1 MADNTSLVEIIH
13 AHLASDRLH
22 LPVFPPLAMQL
33 QDILAQ
39 DNCNIQQVAA
49 KIMEDQALA
58 SHLLRVANSAFFTG
72 LSKVSTIR
80 DAIVRLGGKQVT
92 SLVMLVTQ
100 QQQYR
105 SSHKVFR
112 AYIESLWKHAVSCA
126 MGTKWLAEKSGYR
139 PLAPEA
145 FLAGLLHDI
154 GKLFLLK
161 VLEDIHTS
169 GQYHMNLSKAIV
181 GEVMESMHAEHGAR
195 LLQQWNLP
203 ELYCDVARDHH
214 KEDYDPNNTVLTM
227 VRLVNL
233 TCHKLGIGMQHDPS
247 LVLAAT
253 AEAQA
258 LETSEFLLAEL
269 EIMLEDAMALAR

>member
-1 MADNTSLVEIIH
+1 MADHTSLVEIIH
-13 AHLASDRLH
+13 EHLASDQLH
-22 LPVFPPLAMQL
+22 LPVFPPLALQL

-72 LSKVSTIR
+72 LSKVSTIK
-80 DAIVRLGGKQVT
+80 DAIVRLGVKQVT
-92 SLVMLVTQ
+92 SIVMLVTQ

-105 SSHKVFR
+105 SRHKMFT

-139 PLAPEA
+139 SLTQEA

-161 VLEDIHTS
+161 VLEDIHAS
-169 GQYHMNLSKAIV
+169 GEYNINLSKAIV
-181 GEVMESMHAEHGAR
+181 GEVLESMHAEQGAR
-195 LLQQWNLP
+195 LLQQWNIP

-233 TCHKLGIGMQHDPS
+233 ACHKLGFGLQHDAS
-247 LVLAAT
+247 LVLAAM
-253 AEAQA
+253 AEAQT
-258 LETSEFLLAEL
+258 LEISELLLAEL
-269 EIMLEDAMALAR
+269 EIILEDAIALAR